1 MYPQF
6 RLRRGLTAWRYHCA
20 KVSIRGNIVA
30 TLAFVDIRA
39 HRQALPWYRTGPREP
54 IGRNRAVQVSAA
66 IPLTVMSLDGLLDAV
81 IQNAHQG
88 DSIIIVGHGREGG
101 LSMPI
106 FPHSPSRARAE
117 LVALL
122 ASDRTASG
130 FIPMPARPSADI
142 APVCGLTVA
151 QIDQLRAKM
160 VRIRALRLQHVALR
174 ACNTGGWPD
183 VLRMYKPFF
192 DATEVSAPDR
202 RDTYGELRIGAPV
215 ADLDRWVV
223 EHRDGHMYVEGVAPD
238 RVALQTVG
246 GASEEHSY
254 SVAIAAESGAGL
266 EAWAARNQISGT
278 GAVRLYHGQFSTY
291 GAPGVPRIAFS
302 GTQDYA
308 SHIVVV

>member
-1 MYPQF
+1 M
-6 RLRRGLTAWRYHCA
+6 
-20 KVSIRGNIVA
+20 A

-54 IGRNRAVQVSAA
+54 IGRNRTVQVSGAV
-66 IPLTVMSLDGLLDAV
+66 PVSPVSLNGLLDA
-81 IQNAHQG
+81 ILQNAHAG

-101 LSMPI
+101 LSMPL

-122 ASDRTASG
+122 ASDRAASG
-130 FIPMPARPSADI
+130 FIPMPARTSTEV
-142 APVCGLTVA
+142 APICGLSVA
-151 QIDQLRAKM
+151 QVDELRSKM
-160 VRIRALRLQHVALR
+160 VRLRALRLQHVALR

-215 ADLDRWVV
+215 ADLDRWVR
-223 EHRDGHMYVEGVAPD
+223 EHVDGHTYVEGTAPD
-238 RVALQTVG
+238 RVAIQTIG

-254 SVAIAAESGAGL
+254 DAAIAVESRAGL
-266 EAWAARNQISGT
+266 DAWAARNHVSGT
-278 GAVRLYHGQFSTY
+278 GAARLYHGQFCTY
-291 GAPGVPRIAFS
+291 GAPGSPRIVFS

>member
-1 MYPQF
+1 M
-6 RLRRGLTAWRYHCA
+6 
-20 KVSIRGNIVA
+20 A

-54 IGRNRAVQVSAA
+54 IGRNRTVQVSGAV
-66 IPLTVMSLDGLLDAV
+66 PVSPVSLNGLLDA
-81 IQNAHQG
+81 ILQNARAG

-101 LSMPI
+101 LSMPL

-122 ASDRTASG
+122 ASDRPASG
-130 FIPMPARPSADI
+130 FLPMPARPSAEV
-142 APVCGLTVA
+142 APICGLTAA
-151 QIDQLRAKM
+151 QVDQLRSKM
-160 VRIRALRLQHVALR
+160 VRLRALRLQHVALR

-202 RDTYGELRIGAPV
+202 RDTYGELRIGAHVP
-215 ADLDRWVV
+215 DLDRWLRD
-223 EHRDGHMYVEGVAPD
+223 HADGHTYVEGNAPD
-238 RVALQTVG
+238 RVAIQTVG

-254 SVAIAAESGAGL
+254 AAAIATESSAGL
-266 EAWAARNQISGT
+266 DAWAARNQISGS
-278 GAVRLYHGQFSTY
+278 GASRLYHGQFNTY
-291 GAPGVPRIAFS
+291 GAPGSPRIVFS